1 MTALYR
7 ADFETVCRH
16 LERGIAVYRPEEHH
30 ARAVAE
36 YGGDPHIGCLAY
48 LGRALWCLGYPDQ
61 ALARNRQAVAEA
73 ETWGAA
79 LGVAMARGMLTLT
92 HQLRREVA
100 ETLEAG
106 GRALAH
112 ASEMGIDYWQA
123 QSAILRAWAEAES
136 GLGDPDRQLAE
147 LRKSIEQYRAT
158 GTRLALSW
166 FSCLLAEVCRASGRA
181 REGLAALDEA
191 LAHVRETGERYQEAE
206 IYRLRGELL
215 LADQATA
222 AMPAARA
229 CFEQARDVARRQS
242 ARAWELRAATS
253 LARLLHQ
260 EHDGPGARAV
270 LGPIYAWFTEGFETA
285 DLRDARAL
293 LESLPA

>member
-1 MTALYR
+1 
-7 ADFETVCRH
+7 
-16 LERGIAVYRPEEHH
+16 
-30 ARAVAE
+30 
-36 YGGDPHIGCLAY
+36 
-48 LGRALWCLGYPDQ
+48 
-61 ALARNRQAVAEA
+61 VAEA

-106 GRALAH
+106 RRALAH
-112 ASEMGIDYWQA
+112 ASEVGIDYWQA
-123 QSAILRAWAEAES
+123 QSAILLAWAEAES
-136 GLGDPDRQLAE
+136 GLSDPDRQLVE

-181 REGLAALDEA
+181 REGLDALDEA
-191 LAHVRETGERYQEAE
+191 LAHARETGERYQEAE
-206 IYRLRGELL
+206 IHRLRGELL
-215 LADQATA
+215 LADQGRA
-222 AMPAARA
+222 AVPAARA
-229 CFEQARDVARRQS
+229 CFEQAQDVARRQS

-260 EHDGPGARAV
+260 EHDGASARAV

-293 LESLPA
+293 LESLST